1 VLECQKRE
9 IPEGKGKH
17 SSGLLSFLEGSSAG
31 MLEER
36 DTGGGGKTQQWTA
49 LFLRGVSSD
58 AGMSEERDTVTV
70 GGGR

>member
-9 IPEGKGKH
+9 IPKAEGKH

-31 MLEER
+31 MSDER

-49 LFLRGVSSD
+49 LFLR
-58 AGMSEERDTVTV
+58 VT
-70 GGGR
+70 